1 LRLDLDADPPGAVV
15 EGTERWAHTLGRR
28 HLQILALLMRA
39 GGAGLDAAA
48 ISRALYDDA
57 DHLVTVRAELS
68 RLRRVLGG
76 LLAARPYRI
85 APGVEVVP
93 PTPAE
98 TARLF
103 GDDAATSLQPWP

>member
-1 LRLDLDADPPGAVV
+1 MA
-15 EGTERWAHTLGRR
+15 
-28 HLQILALLMRA
+28 A
-39 GGAGLDAAA
+39 GSEGLDAAA

-93 PTPAE
+93 PSLQD

-103 GDDAATSLQPWP
+103 GPAATLAVIGVTPLG

>member
-1 LRLDLDADPPGAVV
+1 
-15 EGTERWAHTLGRR
+15 
-28 HLQILALLMRA
+28 MRSKPSLV
-39 GGAGLDAAA
+39 GSRSAA

-93 PTPAE
+93 PSPDDTV
-98 TARLF
+98 RLF
-103 GDDAATSLQPWP
+103 GGRATPLQPWS